1 MLNEKAVNVAFLKSH
16 WMYLLLACKQNK
28 VDDTHTQDMQI
39 HLAPI
44 GYFPHRIVLL
54 YSWYILV
61 RSYTGEAV
69 QWSVKLAKA
78 GQFAECIS
86 ISYRVYHQES
96 NFKLSY
102 NT

>member
-1 MLNEKAVNVAFLKSH
+1 
-16 WMYLLLACKQNK
+16 MYLLLACKQNK

-44 GYFPHRIVLL
+44 GFPYRIVLL
-54 YSWYILV
+54 DSWYILV
-61 RSYTGEAV
+61 RSYTGEVV
-69 QWSVKLAKA
+69 QRSVKLAKA

-96 NFKLSY
+96 TFKLSY